1 MKTHSSPATRRL
13 MRVAQFSAIALASMQ
28 VVWAAGRIESV
39 RGPVHIV
46 DAQQNER
53 VAVEG
58 SRLEVRE
65 TLVTGASAEAV
76 IVTDDHG
83 LVHVR
88 PASRYTIEA
97 YRARGDASDTFIA
110 RLFGGGVRKIS
121 GWIARTAPDN
131 VRLSSAT
138 TTIGIRGTDYEVQ
151 IVDGSSEPGTHAHV
165 IDGAVSVGTDA
176 GAIELLAGEHA
187 VSSALGRLPAK
198 RPSPDPAVFG
208 EHALTAQ
215 VEQLKPTLRDAALQ
229 GPSIAP
235 VQPAPAPA
243 PAQPE
248 TRSSACL
255 PGSDAQQV
263 VNDLMRAYERGNL
276 AELQRLFDP
285 QVPGLGRMLDSAT
298 RERQQQIRVSLR
310 ALDQTAQ
317 CGADVASINFL
328 WEKRSQSAVDLQ
340 PRLERGRAALL
351 LINDAQ
357 TGRPDW
363 RVVSI
368 AGQNPFMAVLR
379 APPPRRLVEPP
390 SAPPADSVPSPTREP
405 RLPPP
410 PTSTPPSTTPP
421 PTTPPPTTPP
431 PTTPPPSP
439 PTGITAPPPPPP
451 PTTAAP

>member
-1 MKTHSSPATRRL
+1 MKTLLSPSTRRL

-39 RGPVHIV
+39 QGPVHIV
-46 DAQQNER
+46 DAQQNQRLAEKG
-53 VAVEG
+53 A
-58 SRLEVRE
+58 RLEVRE
-65 TLVTGASAEAV
+65 TLVTGARAEAV
-76 IVTDDHG
+76 VITDDQG
-83 LVHVR
+83 LVHIR
-88 PASRYTIEA
+88 PDSRYTIEA

-110 RLFGGGVRKIS
+110 RLLGGGVRKIS

-151 IVDGSSEPGTHAHV
+151 IVDASPEPGTHTRV

-187 VSSALGRLPAK
+187 VSAALGRLPAK
-198 RPSPDPAVFG
+198 RPAPDPAVFG
-208 EHALTAQ
+208 EHALTSQ
-215 VEQLKPTLRDAALQ
+215 VERLKPTLRDAALQ
-229 GPSIAP
+229 GPS
-235 VQPAPAPA
+235 VTPAQPAPA

-248 TRSSACL
+248 RRSSACL
-255 PGSDAQQV
+255 SGSDAQRV
-263 VNDLMRAYERGNL
+263 VDDLVRAYERGNL

-298 RERQQQIRVSLR
+298 RERQQRIRVSMR
-310 ALDQTAQ
+310 VLDQTAQ
-317 CGADVASINFL
+317 CGVDVASINFL

-351 LINDAQ
+351 LVNDAQ
-357 TGRPDW
+357 AGRPGW
-363 RVVSI
+363 RVVSV
-368 AGQNPFMAVLR
+368 AGKNPFVAVLR
-379 APPPRRLVEPP
+379 PPPRPQRPVEVPPPATVSPPTPTTPPP
-390 SAPPADSVPSPTREP
+390 STTQPPATT
-405 RLPPP
+405 PP

-421 PTTPPPTTPP
+421 PTTPPP
-431 PTTPPPSP
+431 SP
-439 PTGITAPPPPPP
+439 PTVITAPPPPPP